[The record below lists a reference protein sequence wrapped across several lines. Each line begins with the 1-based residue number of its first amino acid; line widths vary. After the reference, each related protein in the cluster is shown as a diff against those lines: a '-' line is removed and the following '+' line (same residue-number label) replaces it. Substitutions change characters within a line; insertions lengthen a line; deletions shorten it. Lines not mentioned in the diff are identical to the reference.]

1 MDTRADGGDVS
12 GRRLLG
18 DDCGLRSDGCGLVG
32 DIGGSGRL
40 AGDSSDNAQG
50 VGLLQERSLGV
61 GVDGLGGLL
70 DDDLMADPKVGQE
83 LTVSAETED

>member
-18 DDCGLRSDGCGLVG
+18 NDSGLRSDDCGLVG
-32 DIGGSGRL
+32 DVGGSGGL
-40 AGDSSDNAQG
+40 AGHSSDNAQG

-61 GVDGLGGLL
+61 GVDGLGCLL
-70 DDDLMADPKVGQE
+70 DDDRMADQVGQE